1 MFAVRTRPAN
11 PKRITISAARKGWI
25 DASLPGGNGVLW
37 AFGHGLSFT
46 AFNYSN
52 LVLPKGK
59 VPKDGTLDISVTVG
73 NAGSVD
79 GEEVAQLYV
88 RDVVSSVTTPVQK
101 LVGFQR

>member
-1 MFAVRTRPAN
+1 M
-11 PKRITISAARKGWI
+11 
-25 DASLPGGNGVLW
+25 
-37 AFGHGLSFT
+37 
-46 AFNYSN
+46 
-52 LVLPKGK
+52 LPKGK

>member
-1 MFAVRTRPAN
+1 MRCKASDA
-11 PKRITISAARKGWI
+11 TIALLLSR
-25 DASLPGGNGVLW
+25 LW
-37 AFGHGLSFT
+37 RQSLSFT
-46 AFNYSN
+46 TFNYSN